1 MKLNFNKEIIY
12 NYIKQRM
19 EVELKRR
26 APMHDGELQDSIN
39 GKIENGSLNF
49 HMIYYWW
56 YVENGCFFGNSHRY
70 KILTNHGYKSL
81 KNIKIGDKVL
91 THKNRLKKVI
101 EKPIYNIGYKIPRY
115 TIESETGNKVTVTEE
130 HPFYCKRNGKFE
142 WIKAKNLNEND
153 IIQEVI

>member
-56 YVENGCFFGNSHRY
+56 YVENGSAPHWTSVN
-70 KILTNHGYKSL
+70 N
-81 KNIKIGDKVL
+81 
-91 THKNRLKKVI
+91 LKKWCKDKWGDENLAYILQRVI
-101 EKPIYNIGYKIPRY
+101 SKKGTRPSHFIKESVAQELTPIIAEALQQKDAI
-115 TIESETGNKVTVTEE
+115 TIT
-130 HPFYCKRNGKFE
+130 R
-142 WIKAKNLNEND
+142 
-153 IIQEVI
+153 